1 MNPSGSCQANKHYAC
16 KQPRHVWEIVGS
28 AQTRCYG
35 PMRKASKRFFP
46 FFHGQIQHTPNGRL
60 AEVPGEI
67 VLWPSRSSDRLWAKK
82 GLTLGQGA
90 DERLPWPLCRDWP
103 RPIPWPEQMRMQAK
117 RGAQR
122 KLLVCSSFRPCG
134 WGPQPAKSSRWG
146 QSLKSPWMVPGKS
159 LGTLMARTSSVAR
172 YKG

>member
-46 FFHGQIQHTPNGRL
+46 FFSWADPTHPKRQVSGSPRGDCIVAIPIVRSP
-60 AEVPGEI
+60 VGE
-67 VLWPSRSSDRLWAKK
+67 K